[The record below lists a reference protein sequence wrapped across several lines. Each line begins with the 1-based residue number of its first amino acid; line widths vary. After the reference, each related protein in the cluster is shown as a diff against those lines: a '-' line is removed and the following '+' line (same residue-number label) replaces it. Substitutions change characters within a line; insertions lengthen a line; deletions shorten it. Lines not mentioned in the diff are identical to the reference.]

1 MMVYRAAVYASSLS
15 LEMRML
21 SAGLWLNSGFVKLWA
36 AQTISL
42 LGSAVSF
49 LALPLIAV
57 SSLHATPVQM
67 GVLAAVN
74 TLPALLLGLFAGVW
88 VDRHRRRPMLIAT
101 DIGQAMLLIVVS
113 GAAVLHVLRME
124 ELYVLAFGI
133 AAFNLFFDVADQSL
147 LPTLVGRDQLV
158 EGNSKLEMSRSAVA
172 IVGPALAGALIQLI
186 TGPLAILFDVASFL
200 VSALCIASISLS
212 ETVARRPQHQQTLGH
227 AISTGWRLVL
237 ANRALR
243 ALTGALST
251 GALFTSMLDAVL
263 LLYLTHE
270 LHLAPGVIGL
280 FFGCGSVGFLL
291 GALLQ
296 ARATR
301 RFGLRAT
308 LIGGLLLTGCGDLLI
323 PTVTGTTAGVL
334 VLLVL
339 FTGQFCYGM
348 GRTTFRISQVSLRQS
363 ITPDHLLG
371 RMNATT
377 SFVRAACMAAG
388 GLLGGLFGT
397 AIGLRG
403 TLVLAALGEILTMA
417 WLLPGGSLTSTAAEA
432 EWVSITDDAP

>member
-1 MMVYRAAVYASSLS
+1 
-15 LEMRML
+15 MRML
-21 SAGLWLNSGFVKLWA
+21 SAGLWRNANFVRLWV
-36 AQTISL
+36 AQGISL

-57 SSLHATPVQM
+57 SFLHATPVQM
-67 GVLAAVN
+67 GVLTAVN

-88 VDRHRRRPMLIAT
+88 VDRHRRHPILIAT
-101 DIGQAMLLIVVS
+101 DIGQAALLIVVS
-113 GAAVLHVLRME
+113 MAAVLHVLRME

-133 AAFNLFFDVADQSL
+133 AAFSLFFDVADQSL

-172 IVGPALAGALIQLI
+172 IVGPALAGVLIQLI
-186 TGPLAILFDVASFL
+186 TGPLAILFDAASFL
-200 VSALCIASISLS
+200 VSALCIASIAVS
-212 ETVARRPQHQQTLGH
+212 ETVARLPQHQQTLGH

-243 ALTGALST
+243 ALTGALAT

-263 LLYLTHE
+263 LLYLTRE

-280 FFGCGSVGFLL
+280 VFGCGSVGFLL

-308 LIGGLLLTGCGDLLI
+308 LIVGLLLTGWGDLLI
-323 PTVTGTTAGVL
+323 PTVTGSTAGVL

-377 SFVRAACMAAG
+377 SFVRAACMALG
-388 GLLGGLFGT
+388 GVLGGLFGA

-417 WLLPGGSLTSTAAEA
+417 WLLPGGSLTITAAEA
-432 EWVSITDDAP
+432 EWVSITDDSP